1 MHLWINYYLQYVYRL
16 FTLMNM
22 PRYIIK
28 KDTKDLVLSTR
39 VTIPVSEK
47 LRLIAKKEGLNLSQ
61 VIEEAVLRFV
71 EEESV

>member
-1 MHLWINYYLQYVYRL
+1 
-16 FTLMNM
+16 MNM